1 MDVEE
6 DRPKTAT
13 VCAGERHQQI
23 QPVDVLEQLTM
34 NTPSEGEKRSSCCW
48 SKAPS
53 V

>member
-34 NTPSEGEKRSSCCW
+34 NT
-48 SKAPS
+48 AF
-53 V
+53 